1 MSEERK
7 TGFFCGVILF
17 DVYLTFKA
25 GLQELFHMVQSPA
38 QRLFI
43 FGGSVD
49 FRGLITDLSKKAGAR
64 FRFHDS
70 FRHRKQGGRIHA
82 TFLPFISYLYLARY
96 EKGFIFL
103 VHCIHPNFLCYTFAL
118 TLLANTVR
126 MNFPGRK
133 VSKTLWITPR

>member
-7 TGFFCGVILF
+7 TGFFSGVILF
-17 DVYLTFKA
+17 DVYPTFKA

-82 TFLPFISYLYLARY
+82 TFLPFICFPECLYIPVIGSMVSCHR
-96 EKGFIFL
+96 
-103 VHCIHPNFLCYTFAL
+103 
-118 TLLANTVR
+118 VR
-126 MNFPGRK
+126 GQSVRFNQYKQQMAQTPTGMF
-133 VSKTLWITPR
+133 SK